1 MVCTSLGMLR
11 QISDELVAHGHLEG
25 NHDAITDL
33 LDGVHLFTA
42 DIVAA
47 AMFWGK

>member
-1 MVCTSLGMLR
+1 MVCSSLGMLR
-11 QISDELVAHGHLEG
+11 EISDELVARGHLEG

-42 DIVAA
+42 DVVAA